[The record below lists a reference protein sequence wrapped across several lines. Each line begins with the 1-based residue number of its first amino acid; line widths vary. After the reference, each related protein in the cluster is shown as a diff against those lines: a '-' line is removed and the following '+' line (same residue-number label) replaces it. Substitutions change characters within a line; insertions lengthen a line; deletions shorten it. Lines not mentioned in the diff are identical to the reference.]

1 MQLLRDPNA
10 AYALIILGLLAGY
23 LELIRPGLIV
33 PGVCG
38 AVMVMLGI
46 ARLAE
51 QGLEPA
57 GVVMVVAG
65 GLCTAAGA
73 RVGWPATVAA
83 ALLVSLGARHLVS
96 GPRITW
102 AAAVGLSAPFI
113 WITAWLAAIAMR
125 ARWNKMT
132 P

>member
-1 MQLLRDPNA
+1 
-10 AYALIILGLLAGY
+10 
-23 LELIRPGLIV
+23 
-33 PGVCG
+33 
-38 AVMVMLGI
+38 MVMLGI
-46 ARLAE
+46 ATLAE

-57 GVVMVVAG
+57 GVAMVVAG

-73 RVGWPATVAA
+73 RVGWPATAAA
-83 ALLVSLGARHLVS
+83 ALLVSLGARYLVS

-125 ARWNKMT
+125 ARWNKLT

>member
-10 AYALIILGLLAGY
+10 AYALVILGLLAGFV
-23 LELIRPGLIV
+23 ELIRPGLIL

-46 ARLAE
+46 ATLAE

-57 GVVMVVAG
+57 GVAMVVAG
-65 GLCTAAGA
+65 WFCAAAVA

-83 ALLVSLGARHLVS
+83 AFLVSLGARYLVS
-96 GPRITW
+96 GPRIAW
-102 AAAVGLSAPFI
+102 VVAVGLSAPFM
-113 WITAWLAAIAMR
+113 WIASWLAAIAMR